1 MAYNKLAVIKAVYY
15 EPLILTAKKGKVKM
29 AYYQYKRISTNHQ
42 SLVRQDVALENYCKE
57 NDIVVPE
64 DNIYSD
70 IITGKTTKRV
80 NYQIMKS
87 KLQKDD
93 VLILLDLDRLGRTWD
108 IIKSEWEELTNMG
121 VYIIIVNCPLIN
133 VMPDSKGEI
142 SVDKRLIQQMMFTL
156 LCYLSQKEVEKI
168 SMRTKEALKAKKE
181 QGVELGRP
189 KTISDEVRQKVIS
202 LKGTMNYRDIA
213 DELGISIATV
223 SRIIKGGQ

>member
-1 MAYNKLAVIKAVYY
+1 
-15 EPLILTAKKGKVKM
+15 M

-42 SLVRQDVALENYCKE
+42 SLARQDVALENYCKE
-57 NDIVVPE
+57 NNIVVPE

-189 KTISDEVRQKVIS
+189 KTISDEIRQKVIS

-213 DELGISIATV
+213 DEVGVSMATV
-223 SRIIKGGQ
+223 SRIIKGVQ

>member
-1 MAYNKLAVIKAVYY
+1 
-15 EPLILTAKKGKVKM
+15 M

-42 SLVRQDVALENYCKE
+42 SLARQDVALENYCKE
-57 NDIVVPE
+57 NNIVVPE

-189 KTISDEVRQKVIS
+189 KTISDEIRQKVIS

-213 DELGISIATV
+213 DEVGVSIATV
-223 SRIIKGGQ
+223 SRIIKGVK

>member
-1 MAYNKLAVIKAVYY
+1 
-15 EPLILTAKKGKVKM
+15 M

-42 SLVRQDVALENYCKE
+42 SLVRQDAALENYCKE
-57 NDIVVPE
+57 NNIVVPE

-189 KTISDEVRQKVIS
+189 KTISDEIRQKVIS
-202 LKGTMNYRDIA
+202 LKGEMCYRDIA
-213 DELGISIATV
+213 DEVGVSIATV
-223 SRIIKGGQ
+223 SRIIKGVQ

>member
-1 MAYNKLAVIKAVYY
+1 
-15 EPLILTAKKGKVKM
+15 M

-57 NDIVVPE
+57 NNIVVPE
-64 DNIYSD
+64 ENIYSD

-202 LKGTMNYRDIA
+202 LKGTMCYRDIA
-213 DELGISIATV
+213 DEVGVSLATV
-223 SRIIKGGQ
+223 SRIIKGVQ

>member
-1 MAYNKLAVIKAVYY
+1 
-15 EPLILTAKKGKVKM
+15 M

-42 SLVRQDVALENYCKE
+42 SLVRQDVALGNYCKE
-57 NDIVVPE
+57 NNIVVPE

-189 KTISDEVRQKVIS
+189 KTISDEIRQKVIS

-213 DELGISIATV
+213 DEVGVSIATV
-223 SRIIKGGQ
+223 SRIIKGVQ

>member
-1 MAYNKLAVIKAVYY
+1 
-15 EPLILTAKKGKVKM
+15 M
-29 AYYQYKRISTNHQ
+29 AYYQYKRISTNHHC
-42 SLVRQDVALENYCKE
+42 LVRQDVALENYCKE
-57 NDIVVPE
+57 NNIVVPE

-168 SMRTKEALKAKKE
+168 SMRTKEEIKKKKE

-189 KTISDEVRQKVIS
+189 KTISDEIRQKVIS

-213 DELGISIATV
+213 DEVGVSIATV
-223 SRIIKGGQ
+223 SRIIKGVQ

>member
-1 MAYNKLAVIKAVYY
+1 
-15 EPLILTAKKGKVKM
+15 M

-57 NDIVVPE
+57 NNIVVPE

-93 VLILLDLDRLGRTWD
+93 ILILLDLDRLGRTWD

-189 KTISDEVRQKVIS
+189 KTISDEVRQKIIS
-202 LKGTMNYRDIA
+202 LKGTMCYRDIA
-213 DELGISIATV
+213 DEVGVSIATV
-223 SRIIKGGQ
+223 SRIIKGEKENV

>member
-1 MAYNKLAVIKAVYY
+1 
-15 EPLILTAKKGKVKM
+15 M

-42 SLVRQDVALENYCKE
+42 SLVRQDVALGNYCKE
-57 NDIVVPE
+57 NNIVVPE

-189 KTISDEVRQKVIS
+189 KTISDEIRQKVIS

-213 DELGISIATV
+213 DEVGVSIATV
-223 SRIIKGGQ
+223 SRIIKGVK

>member
-1 MAYNKLAVIKAVYY
+1 
-15 EPLILTAKKGKVKM
+15 M

-57 NDIVVPE
+57 NNIVVPE
-64 DNIYSD
+64 ENIYSD

-93 VLILLDLDRLGRTWD
+93 ILILLDLDRLGRTWD

-189 KTISDEVRQKVIS
+189 KTISDEIRQKVIS
-202 LKGTMNYRDIA
+202 LKGTMCYRDIA
-213 DELGISIATV
+213 DEVGVSIATV
-223 SRIIKGGQ
+223 SRIIKGVQ

>member
-1 MAYNKLAVIKAVYY
+1 
-15 EPLILTAKKGKVKM
+15 M

-70 IITGKTTKRV
+70 IIIDKTTKRV

-189 KTISDEVRQKVIS
+189 KTISDEIRQKVIS

>member
-1 MAYNKLAVIKAVYY
+1 
-15 EPLILTAKKGKVKM
+15 M

-57 NDIVVPE
+57 NNIVVPE

-93 VLILLDLDRLGRTWD
+93 ILILLDLDRLGRTWD

-189 KTISDEVRQKVIS
+189 KTISDEIRQKVIS
-202 LKGTMNYRDIA
+202 LKGTMCYRDIA
-213 DELGISIATV
+213 DEVGVSIATV
-223 SRIIKGGQ
+223 SRIIKGVQ

>member
-1 MAYNKLAVIKAVYY
+1 
-15 EPLILTAKKGKVKM
+15 M

-57 NDIVVPE
+57 NNIVVPE
-64 DNIYSD
+64 ENIYSD

-189 KTISDEVRQKVIS
+189 KTISDEIRQKVIS

-213 DELGISIATV
+213 DEVGVSIATV
-223 SRIIKGGQ
+223 SRIIKGGTIK

>member
-1 MAYNKLAVIKAVYY
+1 
-15 EPLILTAKKGKVKM
+15 M

-181 QGVELGRP
+181 QGIELGRP
-189 KTISDEVRQKVIS
+189 KTISDEIRQKVVS

-213 DELGISIATV
+213 DEVGVSIATV

>member
-1 MAYNKLAVIKAVYY
+1 
-15 EPLILTAKKGKVKM
+15 M

-189 KTISDEVRQKVIS
+189 KTISDEIRQKVIS
-202 LKGTMNYRDIA
+202 LKGTMNYRDLA
-213 DELGISIATV
+213 DEVGVSIATV

>member
-1 MAYNKLAVIKAVYY
+1 
-15 EPLILTAKKGKVKM
+15 M

-57 NDIVVPE
+57 NNIVVPE

-93 VLILLDLDRLGRTWD
+93 ILILLDLDRLGRTWD

-189 KTISDEVRQKVIS
+189 KTISDEIRRKVIS

-213 DELGISIATV
+213 DEVGVSIATV

>member
-1 MAYNKLAVIKAVYY
+1 
-15 EPLILTAKKGKVKM
+15 M

-42 SLVRQDVALENYCKE
+42 SLVRQDVALESYCKE
-57 NDIVVPE
+57 NNIVVPE

-189 KTISDEVRQKVIS
+189 KTISDEIRQKVIS

-213 DELGISIATV
+213 DEVGVSIATV
-223 SRIIKGGQ
+223 SRIIKGVQ

>member
-1 MAYNKLAVIKAVYY
+1 
-15 EPLILTAKKGKVKM
+15 M

-42 SLVRQDVALENYCKE
+42 SLIRQDVALENYCKE
-57 NDIVVPE
+57 NNIVVPE

-189 KTISDEVRQKVIS
+189 KTISDEIRQKVIS

-213 DELGISIATV
+213 DEVGVSIATV
-223 SRIIKGGQ
+223 SRIIKGVQ

>member
-1 MAYNKLAVIKAVYY
+1 
-15 EPLILTAKKGKVKM
+15 M

-42 SLVRQDVALENYCKE
+42 SLARQDVALENYCKE
-57 NDIVVPE
+57 NNIVVPE

-189 KTISDEVRQKVIS
+189 KTISDEIRQKVIS

-213 DELGISIATV
+213 DEVGVSIATV

>member
-1 MAYNKLAVIKAVYY
+1 
-15 EPLILTAKKGKVKM
+15 M

-57 NDIVVPE
+57 NNIVVPE

-189 KTISDEVRQKVIS
+189 KIISDEVRQKVIS
-202 LKGTMNYRDIA
+202 LKGEMCYRDIA

-223 SRIIKGGQ
+223 SRIIKGVK

>member
-1 MAYNKLAVIKAVYY
+1 
-15 EPLILTAKKGKVKM
+15 M

-42 SLVRQDVALENYCKE
+42 SLVRQDVALGNYCKE
-57 NDIVVPE
+57 NNIVVPE

-189 KTISDEVRQKVIS
+189 KTISDEIRQKVIS
-202 LKGTMNYRDIA
+202 LKGEMCYRDIA
-213 DELGISIATV
+213 DEVGVSIATV
-223 SRIIKGGQ
+223 SRIIKGVQ

>member
-1 MAYNKLAVIKAVYY
+1 
-15 EPLILTAKKGKVKM
+15 M

-57 NDIVVPE
+57 NNIVVPE

-93 VLILLDLDRLGRTWD
+93 VLILLDLDRLGRTWE

-189 KTISDEVRQKVIS
+189 KTISDEIRQKVIS

-223 SRIIKGGQ
+223 SRIIKGVQ

>member
-1 MAYNKLAVIKAVYY
+1 
-15 EPLILTAKKGKVKM
+15 M

-57 NDIVVPE
+57 NNIVVPE

-189 KTISDEVRQKVIS
+189 KTISDEIRQKVIS

-213 DELGISIATV
+213 DEVGVSLATV
-223 SRIIKGGQ
+223 SRIIKGVK

>member
-1 MAYNKLAVIKAVYY
+1 
-15 EPLILTAKKGKVKM
+15 M

-57 NDIVVPE
+57 NNIVVPE

-189 KTISDEVRQKVIS
+189 KTISDEIRRKVIS

-213 DELGISIATV
+213 DEVGVSIATV

>member
-1 MAYNKLAVIKAVYY
+1 
-15 EPLILTAKKGKVKM
+15 M

-57 NDIVVPE
+57 NNIVVPE

-93 VLILLDLDRLGRTWD
+93 VLSLLDLDRLGRTWD

-189 KTISDEVRQKVIS
+189 KTISDEIRQKVIS

-213 DELGISIATV
+213 DEVGVSIATV

>member
-1 MAYNKLAVIKAVYY
+1 
-15 EPLILTAKKGKVKM
+15 M

-57 NDIVVPE
+57 NNIVVPE

-93 VLILLDLDRLGRTWD
+93 ILILLDLDRLGRTWD

-181 QGVELGRP
+181 QGIELGRP
-189 KTISDEVRQKVIS
+189 KTISDEIRQKVVS

-213 DELGISIATV
+213 DEVGVSIATV
-223 SRIIKGGQ
+223 SRIIKGVQ

>member
-1 MAYNKLAVIKAVYY
+1 
-15 EPLILTAKKGKVKM
+15 M

-189 KTISDEVRQKVIS
+189 KTISDEIRQKVIS
-202 LKGTMNYRDIA
+202 LKGTMCYRDIA
-213 DELGISIATV
+213 DEVGVSIATV
-223 SRIIKGGQ
+223 SRIIKGVQ

>member
-1 MAYNKLAVIKAVYY
+1 M
-15 EPLILTAKKGKVKM
+15 E
-29 AYYQYKRISTNHQ
+29 YYQYKRISTNHQ

-57 NDIVVPE
+57 NNIVVHE

-189 KTISDEVRQKVIS
+189 KTISDEIRQKVIS

-213 DELGISIATV
+213 DEVGVSIATV
-223 SRIIKGGQ
+223 SRIIKGVQ

>member
-1 MAYNKLAVIKAVYY
+1 
-15 EPLILTAKKGKVKM
+15 M

-57 NDIVVPE
+57 NNIVVPE

-142 SVDKRLIQQMMFTL
+142 SIDKRLIQQMMFTL
-156 LCYLSQKEVEKI
+156 LSYLSQKEVEKI
-168 SMRTKEALKAKKE
+168 SMRTKEKKKKKKE

-189 KTISDEVRQKVIS
+189 KTISDEIRQKVIS
-202 LKGTMNYRDIA
+202 LKGIMNYRDIA

-223 SRIIKGGQ
+223 CRIIKGEQ

>member
-1 MAYNKLAVIKAVYY
+1 
-15 EPLILTAKKGKVKM
+15 M

-57 NDIVVPE
+57 NNIVVPE

-108 IIKSEWEELTNMG
+108 IIKSEWEQLTDMG
-121 VYIIIVNCPLIN
+121 VYIVIVNCPLIN

-181 QGVELGRP
+181 QGIELGRP

-202 LKGTMNYRDIA
+202 LKGTMCYRDIA
-213 DELGISIATV
+213 DEVGVSIATV
-223 SRIIKGGQ
+223 SRIIKGVQ

>member
-1 MAYNKLAVIKAVYY
+1 
-15 EPLILTAKKGKVKM
+15 M

-108 IIKSEWEELTNMG
+108 IIKSEWEKLTNMG

-189 KTISDEVRQKVIS
+189 KTISDEIRQKVIS

-213 DELGISIATV
+213 DEVGVSIATV
-223 SRIIKGGQ
+223 SRIIKGGTVK

>member
-1 MAYNKLAVIKAVYY
+1 
-15 EPLILTAKKGKVKM
+15 M

-57 NDIVVPE
+57 NNIVVPE

-189 KTISDEVRQKVIS
+189 KIISDEIRQKVIS
-202 LKGTMNYRDIA
+202 LKGIMCYRDIA
-213 DELGISIATV
+213 DEVGVSIATV
-223 SRIIKGGQ
+223 SRIIKGVQ